1 MDPVKMGV
9 LLIVMLMAVIAIV
22 PTVSADERNITI
34 NITFPEEGDTLYLDV
49 APAFVS
55 VRGTIDA
62 PHGIKNVSIT
72 NGEDLV
78 VCGSN
83 YGVHFA
89 LLCEVPCYSTIN
101 HITVTVV
108 DALGNSASATRNFTR
123 YTGPPPPGTILVTGW
138 VVDPKGQAVSNASI
152 IFETIGENY
161 YVTATTVSGTD
172 GSYKMKKALGFNQR
186 VTVRNEGYQT
196 FVREVNFI
204 PYDNQFNITLE
215 PQGTSVPGF
224 TLVSAMS
231 AILIGLLLIAVR
243 KNG

>member
-89 LLCEVPCYSTIN
+89 LLCEVPCYSTTN

-224 TLVSAMS
+224 NFETVVSAV
-231 AILIGLLLIAVR
+231 IIGLFLITVR
-243 KNG
+243 KR